1 MTNEM
6 QSIARIGANVL
17 NTCAG
22 ILTVMLIFLVLESRD
37 ITARREA
44 SPTVVVNRALKTD
57 RPIPVKQWL
66 RSNYPLAP
74 AFGRRLDDGCES
86 LVSTLSHSPLAQN
99 AGRCLS

>member
-6 QSIARIGANVL
+6 QSMARIGANVL

-22 ILTVMLIFLVLESRD
+22 ILTVTLIFLALESRD

-66 RSNYPLAP
+66 RSNSLAP
-74 AFGRRLDDGCES
+74 AFGRSLDDGCES
-86 LVSTLSHSPLAQN
+86 LASPSEPFSLAQI